1 MNAYACFP
9 DLPSPVQRYIR
20 TLEADKEALE
30 AEGSARSARGGGGA
44 AHCRVKRA
52 GALSRRAIPAC
63 ATEALCVAEREVPRA
78 RVQRSRARSQSGS
91 GHRREDGSPA
101 GHGSAARGA
110 ALTRTPAGPARAAR
124 RTAAPAD

>member
-30 AEGSARSARGGGGA
+30 ADRAALEARA
-44 AHCRVKRA
+44 ADCRVKRA

-63 ATEALCVAEREVPRA
+63 ATEALCAAEREVPRA

-101 GHGSAARGA
+101 GHGSAARAA

>member
-30 AEGSARSARGGGGA
+30 ADRAALEARAAVAAR
-44 AHCRVKRA
+44 RI
-52 GALSRRAIPAC
+52 ALQLRKPELLC
-63 ATEALCVAEREVPRA
+63 AAEREVPRA

-110 ALTRTPAGPARAAR
+110 ALTRTPAGPA
-124 RTAAPAD
+124 